1 MSHYSCAADKDSAYD
16 LQCKPHSYHY
26 HNPFVKL
33 ASLALVGKIFASHV
47 VQGNRRTGIVGE
59 LSARL

>member
-16 LQCKPHSYHY
+16 LLCKPHSYHY
-26 HNPFVKL
+26 HNPLVK
-33 ASLALVGKIFASHV
+33 LALVGKIFASHV
-47 VQGNRRTGIVGE
+47 VQGNRSTGIVGE

>member
-1 MSHYSCAADKDSAYD
+1 MSHYSCAADKDSAHD

-47 VQGNRRTGIVGE
+47 VQGNRSTGMVGE

>member
-16 LQCKPHSYHY
+16 LQCKP
-26 HNPFVKL
+26 FVK
-33 ASLALVGKIFASHV
+33 LALVGKIFASHV

>member
-33 ASLALVGKIFASHV
+33 ALVGKIFASHV
-47 VQGNRRTGIVGE
+47 VQGNRSTGIVGE
-59 LSARL
+59 LSDRL

>member
-33 ASLALVGKIFASHV
+33 ALVGKIFASHV
-47 VQGNRRTGIVGE
+47 VQGN
-59 LSARL
+59 